1 MGIAYNTSIIRDGLT
16 SQIDFANSKI
26 GSTNPRTNLVKDA
39 NTFTG
44 YNSPV
49 ISNGVFQADGLN
61 PGSYFGENV
70 AGTGLGNHGTNSF
83 TYQFLINPKAS
94 TSINSAAE
102 ARIFEQGGWPDTYT
116 IFRILD
122 NGGNPY
128 YSLILDDLTNSVP
141 NSGFA
146 TPSNTVVLNQWVFLT
161 VVVDRTSGHGRIYIN
176 NTKYETAMTYGSA
189 QYGNNDPVAFPSG
202 YAEIQADYS
211 CVLIYNRALTD
222 TEVNQNYQALR
233 GRFNI

>member
-1 MGIAYNTSIIRDGLT
+1 MGIAYNTSIVRNGLT

-26 GSTNPRTNLVKDA
+26 GNANTKTNLVSGA
-39 NTFTG
+39 NNFAG
-44 YNSPV
+44 QNSPV
-49 ISNGVFQADGLN
+49 ISNGVFQANGLN
-61 PGSYFGENV
+61 PGTIFGENV
-70 AGTGLGNHGTNSF
+70 TGTGLGNHGTNSF

-102 ARIFEQGGWPDTYT
+102 ARILEQGGWPDTYV
-116 IFRILD
+116 IFRILH
-122 NGGNPY
+122 NGGNPF
-128 YSLILDDLTNSVP
+128 YSLILDDLTNSVA
-141 NSGFA
+141 NSGFS
-146 TPSNTVVLNQWVFLT
+146 TPSNTVILNQWVFLT
-161 VVVDRTSGHGRIYIN
+161 AMVDRTSGHGRIYIN

-202 YAEIQADYS
+202 FAEIQADYS

-222 TEVNQNYQALR
+222 AEVNHNYQALR